1 MVVDC
6 PLIWKVDESR
16 IMAII
21 LMMMAMMVMMVMVI
35 ILMMMAMMVSA
46 LHCMGGCAAAAP
58 S

>member
-21 LMMMAMMVMMVMVI
+21 LMMMAMMVMKI

>member
-6 PLIWKVDESR
+6 PLIWKDDESR

-21 LMMMAMMVMMVMVI
+21 LMMMAMMVMMI
-35 ILMMMAMMVSA
+35 ILMMMVSA
-46 LHCMGGCAAAAP
+46 LHCMGGCAAVAP